1 MTCPFA
7 ITRRRP
13 GSKNW
18 PDQELDHQLR
28 LVCPITVLPISE
40 PDRNHVPTGK
50 EKRNEHVGRTVD
62 FIIGVDTHKHTH
74 SAAVVRAA
82 TGAEIEHDTQS
93 ADQAGYEALVEM
105 ADRHSR
111 LRAWAIEGTG
121 GYGAGLARHLIELG
135 EVVIELDR
143 PNRPARR
150 HGAKSDPLDAVR
162 AAREALARNYLAQPR
177 SRGQRAALSVLLTV
191 RAMAVQS
198 AGDAQRQ
205 LQSLIVSAP
214 EHLRQRFAGQT
225 THAIV
230 TTASNLEIDPSWDR
244 ESRVIAGALRSL
256 AQRSRHLEN
265 EAAEHERGI
274 LAIVRDWRPDLLEQL
289 GIGPIV
295 AATVLCAWS
304 HPGRCR
310 NEAAFASLSGTS
322 PIPASSGLTN
332 RHRLNRSG
340 DRQLNRVL
348 HVIVLTRLRT
358 DPRTRAYAE
367 RRRSE
372 GKSNREIS
380 RCLKRYVARQ
390 LFRQLE
396 SAT

>member
-1 MTCPFA
+1 MNMLA
-7 ITRRRP
+7 
-13 GSKNW
+13 
-18 PDQELDHQLR
+18 E
-28 LVCPITVLPISE
+28 
-40 PDRNHVPTGK
+40 
-50 EKRNEHVGRTVD
+50 TVD
-62 FIIGVDTHKHTH
+62 VIIGVDTHKHTH
-74 SAAVVRAA
+74 SAAVVKAS
-82 TGAEIEHDTQS
+82 TGAEIEHDTQP
-93 ADQAGYEALVEM
+93 ATHAGYAAMVDM
-105 ADRHSR
+105 AGRHST
-111 LRAWAIEGTG
+111 LRVWAIEGTG
-121 GYGAGLARHLIELG
+121 GYGAGLARHLAELG

-143 PNRPARR
+143 PIRPARR

-162 AAREALARNYLAQPR
+162 AAREALARNHLAQPR
-177 SRGQRAALSVLLTV
+177 SRGQRAALSVLVTV
-191 RAMAVQS
+191 RAMAVQA

-225 THAIV
+225 TYAIV
-230 TTASNLEIDPSWDR
+230 TTATKLRIDPRWDL
-244 ESRVIAGALRSL
+244 ESRVIAGALRSV
-256 AQRSRHLEN
+256 AQRSRHLES
-265 EAAEHERGI
+265 EAAEHEREI
-274 LAIVRDWRPDLLEQL
+274 LAIVRGWRPDLLEQR

-358 DPRTRAYAE
+358 DQRTRAYAE
-367 RRRSE
+367 RRRAE

-396 SAT
+396 NAT